1 MQPSSARL
9 EAASFVAIDFETADR
24 GFDSACAVGLVRV
37 EQGKIVGRVH
47 ELIRPPRH
55 AFEWTHIHGIT
66 WADVAEKGAFAEVWP
81 RVARIL
87 DGVEFLAA
95 HNARFD
101 ERVLAECCAAARLSP
116 PPQPFLCT
124 VTLARRTWRL
134 RRANLPTVCAHLGI
148 ALRHH
153 EALSDAEACARIVMH
168 AAARSTDGAPLAPGR

>member
-1 MQPSSARL
+1 MKTNRPRPDAT
-9 EAASFVAIDFETADR
+9 SFVAIDFETADR

-37 EQGKIVGRVH
+37 EQGEIVERVH
-47 ELIRPPRH
+47 ELIRPPRS

-66 WADVAEKGAFAEVWP
+66 WEDVSGKGAFGEVWP
-81 RVARIL
+81 RVSAIL

-101 ERVLAECCAAARLSP
+101 ERVLAECCAAAAIP
-116 PPQPFLCT
+116 PPRQPFLCT
-124 VTLARRTWRL
+124 VALARRTWRL

-153 EALSDAEACARIVMH
+153 EALSDAEACARIVIH
-168 AAARSTDGAPLAPGR
+168 AAARTSEGSTLAPGR